1 MEESPVNAAIS
12 GIYSALSRNE
22 LVEASMLAEEVL
34 GDIFRQWQKHKGD
47 NEACEL
53 VAATCAYVAVMTA
66 MQRHQEAYAACMT
79 AFAYTAPYKVEP
91 AGFLSL
97 CLMTWNILEQT
108 LNSTRPADNTAARDH
123 VSAITTCLGSLM
135 YKYYYATGNDNP
147 DDPALPDAY
156 HALRVITGLVNID
169 PALADTKKAISDLL
183 RHSEAIGLIQ

>member
-1 MEESPVNAAIS
+1 MEESPVNSAIS

-47 NEACEL
+47 SEACEL

-79 AFAYTAPYKVEP
+79 AFAYTAPFHVDP
-91 AGFLSL
+91 AGLLALS
-97 CLMTWNILEQT
+97 LMTWNILEHT
-108 LNSTRPADNTAARDH
+108 LNSTQPADNAIAREH
-123 VSAITTCLGSLM
+123 VASITTCLGSLM
-135 YKYYYATGNDNP
+135 YRYYYATGNDYP

-156 HALRVITGLVNID
+156 QALRVITGLVNID
-169 PALADTKKAISDLL
+169 PALSDTTKAISELL

>member
-1 MEESPVNAAIS
+1 MEESPINNAIS
-12 GIYSALSRNE
+12 DIYSALSGNS

-66 MQRHQEAYAACMT
+66 MQRQQEAYAACMT
-79 AFAYTAPYKVEP
+79 AFAYTVPYKVDP
-91 AGFLSL
+91 AGLLSL
-97 CLMTWNILEQT
+97 SLMTWNILEQT
-108 LNSTRPADNTAARDH
+108 LNATQPADSTAAREH
-123 VSAITTCLGSLM
+123 VAAITSAIGGLM

-147 DDPALPDAY
+147 DDPALSDAY
-156 HALRVITGLVNID
+156 QALRLITGLVDIN
-169 PALADTKKAISDLL
+169 PSLADTKSTISDLL